1 MNSKIIYFLLLLT
14 FMNCKSIDVKEIE
27 KQLVMPGY
35 SSEKIKLKYSC
46 KIISKNDFKII
57 SVKIDKINKEFKD
70 FRIIQLP
77 DGRMK
82 NSGDTLKPGEYYI
95 ELNISKNQIQK
106 TSIDVFMID
115 VLLGDKRLELKGKT
129 LLINDSLRR

>member
-1 MNSKIIYFLLLLT
+1 
-14 FMNCKSIDVKEIE
+14 
-27 KQLVMPGY
+27 MPGY
-35 SSEKIKLKYSC
+35 PSEKIKLKYSC

-57 SVKIDKINKEFKD
+57 SIKIDKINKEFKD

-82 NSGDTLKPGEYYI
+82 NSGDNLKAGEYYI
-95 ELNISKNQIQK
+95 ELNISKNKIQK

-115 VLLGDKRLELKGKT
+115 VLLGDKRLKLKGKT
-129 LLINDSLRR
+129 LLITDLLRR